1 MAVSQRTPHLKEREH
16 KGVEYDGGSE
26 AWVILNDLK
35 TQTVARGY
43 GGPALQERIRTDYS
57 FDAPHHPKI
66 LRNPMDRVRFSPLAN
81 HPHSRFPSGIGKDS

>member
-16 KGVEYDGGSE
+16 KGGEYDGGSE

-35 TQTVARGY
+35 TQTVTRRY
-43 GGPALQERIRTDYS
+43 GGPTLQERIRADYS
-57 FDAPHHPKI
+57 FDAPHHPNI